1 MRTIKKLSGLLLL
14 LFIFSAC
21 DKDDDDE
28 KINYA
33 ITATAS
39 PSQEVPAVTNSTGSG
54 AISGTYNKNTNMLM
68 YTATWTGL
76 SGNATNM
83 HFHGPANVGEPAGVA
98 VGITGFTNTTSGS
111 VTNSIQ
117 LSEAQEADM
126 LAGKWYYNV
135 HTGLNPG
142 GEIRGQVAAN

>member
-14 LFIFSAC
+14 LFVFTAC
-21 DKDDDDE
+21 DKDDDE
-28 KINYA
+28 KINYT
-33 ITATAS
+33 ITASANGA
-39 PSQEVPAVTNSTGSG
+39 QEVPPVTATTGTG
-54 AISGTYNKNTNMLM
+54 TVTGTYNKNTNLLM

-76 SGNATNM
+76 TGGTTNM
-83 HFHGPANVGEPAGVA
+83 HFHGPALVGEPAGVA

-111 VTNSIQ
+111 VTNSIT
-117 LSEAQEADM
+117 LSEAHEADL

-135 HTGLNPG
+135 HTAANPG

>member
-14 LFIFSAC
+14 LFIFTAC
-21 DKDDDDE
+21 DKDDDEE
-28 KINYA
+28 KVNYS

-39 PSQEVPAVTNSTGSG
+39 PAQEVPPVTNSTGSG
-54 AISGTYNKNTNMLM
+54 TVTGTYNKNTNTLV

-76 SGNATNM
+76 TGNATNM

-98 VGITGFTNTTSGS
+98 VGITGFTNTGSGS
-111 VTNSIQ
+111 VTNTIQ

-126 LAGKWYYNV
+126 LGGKWYYNV
-135 HTGLNPG
+135 HTGANPG

>member
-1 MRTIKKLSGLLLL
+1 MRTITKVLGLLLL
-14 LFIFSAC
+14 LFVFNAC
-21 DKDDDDE
+21 DKDDDE
-28 KINYA
+28 KVNYT
-33 ITATAS
+33 ITASATPA
-39 PSQEVPAVTNSTGSG
+39 QEVPAVTNSTGSG
-54 AISGTYNKNTNMLM
+54 AVTGTYNKNTNTLV

-98 VGITGFTNTTSGS
+98 VGITGFTNTGSGS
-111 VTNSIQ
+111 VTNTIQ
-117 LSEAQEADM
+117 LSETQEADM

-142 GEIRGQVAAN
+142 GEIRGQVVAN

>member
-1 MRTIKKLSGLLLL
+1 MRTISTLSGLLFLL
-14 LFIFSAC
+14 LVFTAC
-21 DKDDDDE
+21 SKDDGE
-28 KINYA
+28 KVNYT
-33 ITATAS
+33 ITASATPA
-39 PSQEVPAVTNSTGSG
+39 QEVPAVTNSTGSG
-54 AISGTYNKNTNMLM
+54 AVTGTYNKNTNTLV

-98 VGITGFTNTTSGS
+98 VGITGFTNTGSGS
-111 VTNSIQ
+111 VTNTVQ

>member
-1 MRTIKKLSGLLLL
+1 MRTITKLCGLLML
-14 LFIFSAC
+14 LFLFSAC
-21 DKDDDDE
+21 DKDDDE

-33 ITATAS
+33 ITATAN
-39 PSQEVPAVTNSTGSG
+39 PSQEVPPVTNSTGSG
-54 AISGTYNKNTNMLM
+54 TVSGTYNKNTNTLV

-76 SGNATNM
+76 TGNATNM

-98 VGITGFTNTTSGS
+98 VGITGFTNTASGS
-111 VTNSIQ
+111 VTNTIQ

-135 HTGLNPG
+135 HTAANPG

>member
-1 MRTIKKLSGLLLL
+1 MRTINKLTGLLLF
-14 LFIFSAC
+14 LFIFTAC
-21 DKDDDDE
+21 DKDDDE
-28 KINYA
+28 KINFT
-33 ITATAS
+33 ITATAN
-39 PSQEVPAVTNSTGSG
+39 PSQEVPPVTNSTGSG
-54 AISGTYNKNTNMLM
+54 TVSGTYNKNTNTLV

-98 VGITGFTNTTSGS
+98 VGITGFTNTASGS
-111 VTNSIQ
+111 VTNTIQ

-135 HTGLNPG
+135 HTAANPG

>member
-1 MRTIKKLSGLLLL
+1 MRTIKKLSGLLFF
-14 LFIFSAC
+14 LFIFTAC
-21 DKDDDDE
+21 DKDDDEE
-28 KINYA
+28 KVNYA

-39 PSQEVPAVTNSTGSG
+39 PAQEVPPVTNSTGSG
-54 AISGTYNKNTNMLM
+54 AVTGTYNKNTNTLM

-76 SGNATNM
+76 TGNATNM

-98 VGITGFTNTTSGS
+98 VGITGFTNTPAGS
-111 VTNSIQ
+111 VTNTIQ

-135 HTGLNPG
+135 HTAANGG